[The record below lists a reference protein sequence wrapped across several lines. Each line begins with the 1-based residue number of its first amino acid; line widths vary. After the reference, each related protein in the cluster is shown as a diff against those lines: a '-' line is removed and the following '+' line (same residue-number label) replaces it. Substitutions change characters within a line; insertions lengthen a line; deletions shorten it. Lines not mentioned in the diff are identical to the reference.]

1 MILSASS
8 GVVIRLVLFLALLV
22 VAFTCLQMT
31 TIGSISAAE
40 MQVASESITAIPMTP
55 ASEGGGGVGVEN
67 ASPAAWIVFGV
78 GLGPFIVLMA
88 GLLWLTIKID
98 N

>member
-1 MILSASS
+1 
-8 GVVIRLVLFLALLV
+8 
-22 VAFTCLQMT
+22 
-31 TIGSISAAE
+31 
-40 MQVASESITAIPMTP
+40 MTP